1 MALVRTLR
9 NRSDRATKD
18 KFKRLIP
25 KNDHVKNKDR
35 QDPSAVLTLSNS
47 KLTDELRNTGYVC
60 HTIIP
65 ELDKFSPGN
74 EVGMHTSPISV
85 AVPCYGW
92 IAFVS
97 YDVKTSTCTL
107 FKARLH
113 SPVDEI
119 VAMRKNLKAKE
130 IHSSDGIIFISA
142 KIGPIKAVEFQE
154 GSIFLI
160 SKKVKQKKKGDLV
173 DLANKLQVQST
184 GTVAEI
190 TSQIQAYS
198 NSLTKKYSQNNVK
211 GDQIHFWDCEEQP
224 SFEAV
229 VCEDNELMCSK
240 KPLMSFQVEKDGASL
255 KGTNQQV
262 IVQYS
267 PGLRKINSVCLCG
280 SSIFILQCQGV
291 SKISLES
298 GECRLLVELVD
309 MPCVQTRFGSDVL
322 FTNQKMSPVW
332 HLKPCS

>member
-9 NRSDRATKD
+9 NRSDRANKE

-25 KNDHVKNKDR
+25 TNDHVKNR

-65 ELDKFSPGN
+65 ELDKFSPSN
-74 EVGMHTSPISV
+74 QVGMHTSPISV
-85 AVPCYGW
+85 AVPCYGR
-92 IAFVS
+92 IAFLS

-113 SPVDEI
+113 SPVDKI

-142 KIGPIKAVEFQE
+142 ESGPIKAVEFQE

-184 GTVAEI
+184 
-190 TSQIQAYS
+190 
-198 NSLTKKYSQNNVK
+198 
-211 GDQIHFWDCEEQP
+211 
-224 SFEAV
+224 
-229 VCEDNELMCSK
+229 
-240 KPLMSFQVEKDGASL
+240 
-255 KGTNQQV
+255 
-262 IVQYS
+262 
-267 PGLRKINSVCLCG
+267 
-280 SSIFILQCQGV
+280 
-291 SKISLES
+291 
-298 GECRLLVELVD
+298 
-309 MPCVQTRFGSDVL
+309 
-322 FTNQKMSPVW
+322 
-332 HLKPCS
+332 

>member
-74 EVGMHTSPISV
+74 EVGMHISPISF

-119 VAMRKNLKAKE
+119 VAIRKNLKAKE

-240 KPLMSFQVEKDGASL
+240 KPLMSFQVEKDGAGL

-280 SSIFILQCQGV
+280 SSIFISPCQGV

-322 FTNQKMSPVW
+322 FTNQKMSPVS